1 MKLLPCIAILIYGM
15 TLSLEAQTTAIHSK
29 NLNLDNGL
37 ALEGY
42 DPVSYIVQKKAVEG
56 KSNLSYVHGG
66 VTYRFSTQENRDAFK
81 KNPTQYEP
89 MYGGWC
95 AFAMGSNG
103 EKVEVDPE
111 TFKVVNGKLY
121 LFYNK
126 YFNNTLIKWDKDEPS
141 LMKKAD
147 VNWKKFS
154 N

>member
-1 MKLLPCIAILIYGM
+1 MKVFLCVVTLILGI
-15 TLSLEAQTTAIHSK
+15 TFSSEAQTTTLRTK
-29 NLNLDNGL
+29 NLNLEDGL

-42 DPVSYIVQKKAVEG
+42 DPVAYIAQKKAVGG
-56 KSNLSYVHGG
+56 KSNLTYVHEG
-66 VTYRFSTQENRDAFK
+66 VTYRFSTQQNLDTFK
-81 KNPTQYEP
+81 KNPAQYEP

-95 AFAMGSNG
+95 AFAMGNDG

-126 YFNNTLIKWDKDEPS
+126 YFNNTLTKWDKDEPA

-147 VNWKKFS
+147 TNWKKFF

>member
-1 MKLLPCIAILIYGM
+1 MKLFFSITVLIFG
-15 TLSLEAQTTAIHSK
+15 LSLFCGAQTAAIRSK
-29 NLNLDNGL
+29 NFNLEDGL

-42 DPVSYIVQKKAVEG
+42 DPVAYIHEKKAIEG
-56 KSNLSYVHGG
+56 KSNLSYVHEG
-66 VTYRFSTQENRDAFK
+66 VTYRFSTQKNLDDFK
-81 KNPTQYEP
+81 KNPAQYEP

-95 AFAMGSNG
+95 AYAMGSNG

-126 YFNNTLIKWDKDEPS
+126 YFNNTLTKWEKDEPS
-141 LMKKAD
+141 LIKKAD
-147 VNWKKFS
+147 TNWKKF